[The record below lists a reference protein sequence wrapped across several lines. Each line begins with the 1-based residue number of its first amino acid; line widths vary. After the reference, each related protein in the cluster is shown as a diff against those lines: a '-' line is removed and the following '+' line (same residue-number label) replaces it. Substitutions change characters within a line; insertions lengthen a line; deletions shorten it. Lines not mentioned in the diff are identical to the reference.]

1 MKIEMPAA
9 HFLGHG
15 DVDVLHR
22 EEVQAELEK
31 EGMIILTNEIPNG
44 MRMHLVAR
52 KPYRDEAT
60 SL

>member
-1 MKIEMPAA
+1 MPAA

-22 EEVQAELEK
+22 EEVQAGLEK
-31 EGMIILTNEIPNG
+31 EGMIILTNEIQNG